1 MLIVLSLQPSWGSV
15 NSIPTQ
21 VYTVFNKGEGV
32 RSQQIEWG
40 DINVALERLPAG
52 LDTEPLFKGLP
63 DDRCPCPH
71 WGYVLKGR
79 MRVRYA
85 DREEIVTA
93 GDAYYLPPG
102 HLPLLE
108 EETEVIEFSP
118 KGVYQETMEVIE
130 RNMAAG
136 S

>member
-1 MLIVLSLQPSWGSV
+1 
-15 NSIPTQ
+15 
-21 VYTVFNKGEGV
+21 
-32 RSQQIEWG
+32 
-40 DINVALERLPAG
+40 
-52 LDTEPLFKGLP
+52 
-63 DDRCPCPH
+63 
-71 WGYVLKGR
+71 

>member
-1 MLIVLSLQPSWGSV
+1 MRGS
-15 NSIPTQ
+15 TQ
-21 VYTVFNKGEGV
+21 DLPIAFEGEGV

-40 DINVALERLPAG
+40 EMNVALERLPAG
-52 LDTEPLFKGLP
+52 LDTAPLFKGLP
-63 DDRCPCPH
+63 DDRCQCPH

-85 DREEIVTA
+85 EREEIVRA

-102 HLPLLE
+102 HLPLFE

-118 KGVYQETMEVIE
+118 RGVYQETMEVIE